1 MSKTKR
7 LAFASAAVLALAVGA
22 YAQRTPP
29 VSDQQTANTSQPDSG
44 KIVTPAPPPAPAT
57 VKAKYEGGVI
67 GYKKSDG
74 SLTFDDANRRL
85 LFRDKDNKELFSVPY
100 AAIDAAYADTR
111 SMQPTSA
118 RVIGSLPLPYGANI
132 PAWFVRKKYRYLT
145 LNYSDP
151 DTRAT
156 GLTSFKLENK
166 ELLASVLHTLGQK
179 AGLTQ
184 RGDAFVRRRGES
196 EGSTISVPVSA
207 PPDERPRMRPV
218 RDPRR

>member
-1 MSKTKR
+1 MSKTTKP
-7 LAFASAAVLALAVGA
+7 AAVLAAVLTLAAGA
-22 YAQRTPP
+22 YAQRTQS
-29 VSDQQTANTSQPDSG
+29 VGEQQTTPAASQQTDGG
-44 KIVTPAPPPAPAT
+44 KIVSPTPPPAPPT

-100 AAIDAAYADTR
+100 GAIDAAYADTK
-111 SMQPTSA
+111 SLQPTSA

-145 LNYSDP
+145 LNYSDA
-151 DTRAT
+151 DTHAT
-156 GLTSFKLENK
+156 GLTSFKLDNK

-179 AGLTQ
+179 AGLIQ
-184 RGDAFVRRRGES
+184 RGDAFIRRRGES

-207 PPDERPRMRPV
+207 PPDDRPRMRPV
-218 RDPRR
+218 RVP